1 MSTPYSL
8 LLVELKST
16 IREARYRAVRQVNR
30 ALIELYWE
38 IGRQIV
44 ESQEEHG
51 WGKST
56 VEELAR
62 DLRIEFPESTGFSP
76 RNLWDMRRFYLTYKD
91 FPNLQAMTAELGWTQ
106 NRELLSDKIPNGAR
120 AFYLKAAAE
129 SNWTYRTLHLMIKA
143 KSYERSLIDST
154 QNNFRAT
161 LPEELAE
168 QTEELL
174 KSSYNLDFLG
184 LKESFKEK
192 DLEDRILDHIQ
203 AFMLEL
209 GYGYTFVGRQQRLTL
224 NKDYHVDLVFFNRK
238 IRSLVAVELKTKPF
252 QPEFIG
258 KLNFH
263 LEIMD
268 DKLRMPD
275 ENPSIGILLCTEK
288 DDLEVEYAL
297 RGTSRPVG
305 VVGFGT
311 EAEAPESITRYL
323 PSPKQLKAQIDA
335 VKQEFYQ
342 EGKK

>member
-1 MSTPYSL
+1 
-8 LLVELKST
+8 
-16 IREARYRAVRQVNR
+16 VRQVNR

-44 ESQEEHG
+44 ESQAEHG

-56 VEELAR
+56 VEELSR
-62 DLRIEFPESTGFSP
+62 DLRIEFPENEGFSP
-76 RNLWDMRRFYLTYKD
+76 VNLWEMRRFFLTYKD
-91 FPNLQAMTAELGWTQ
+91 FPNLQTLSKDLGWSN
-106 NRELLSDKIPNGAR
+106 NRRLLSDKISLEAKE
-120 AFYLKAAAE
+120 FYLRKAAE
-129 SNWTYRTLHLMIKA
+129 GNWSFRILGQKIKG
-143 KSYERSLIDST
+143 KTYERSLIDAT

-184 LKESFKEK
+184 LKKSFKEK

-203 AFMLEL
+203 AFVLEL

-311 EAEAPESITRYL
+311 EAEGVESITRYL
-323 PSPKQLKAQIDA
+323 PSPEQLKAQVDA
-335 VKQEFYQ
+335 VKEEFYR